1 VPEIGP
7 TPAGPAVSA
16 AHNLAIRV
24 VSALVLAPLALLAT
38 YMDGIIFVL
47 FWGVAAATVLWEWI
61 SLVTGPLWIATGIG
75 YAALML
81 LAPVAMRADAEL
93 GFQSMV
99 LLFAIVWMTDI
110 CGYFAGR
117 AIGGPKLA
125 PAISPKKTW
134 AGAIAGTAGAVVAA
148 VLVAQWFGTVALGTV
163 AIIAAVLSGVAQL
176 GDLLESWIK
185 RHFGVKDAS
194 HLIPGHGGVMDR
206 LDGFWA
212 ATVAAAVIG
221 IARGGVDGA
230 ARGLLVW

>member
-1 VPEIGP
+1 MPEIGR

-24 VSALVLAPLALLAT
+24 VSALVLAPLALLVT
-38 YMDGIIFVL
+38 YMGGIVFVL
-47 FWGVAAATVLWEWI
+47 FWGLAAAALLWEWI

-81 LAPVAMRADAEL
+81 LAPVAIRVDAEL
-93 GFQSMV
+93 GFQSML

-110 CGYFAGR
+110 CGYFGGR

-148 VLVAQWFGTVALGTV
+148 VLVAEWFGTVALGTV
-163 AIIAAVLSGVAQL
+163 AIIAVVLSGVAQL

-206 LDGFWA
+206 LDSFWA

>member
-1 VPEIGP
+1 MPEIGP